1 MHRKL
6 FTFDLHQY
14 KQKKING
21 TKHPHEQNLKKII
34 N

>member
-14 KQKKING
+14 KING
-21 TKHPHEQNLKKII
+21 TKYLHKQNLK
-34 N
+34 NYN